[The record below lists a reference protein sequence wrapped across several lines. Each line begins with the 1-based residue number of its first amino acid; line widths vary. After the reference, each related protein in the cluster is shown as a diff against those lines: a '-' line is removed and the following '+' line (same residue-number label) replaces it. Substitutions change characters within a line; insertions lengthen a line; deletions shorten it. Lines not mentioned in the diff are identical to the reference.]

1 MISGINYNKLC
12 QLGGPLG
19 HLSAIF
25 DDFTMYHVCIWWT
38 CWDMDML
45 IRGRFSFSISRGI
58 WGLALGGK
66 MYPNMMYLLLKGT
79 T

>member
-12 QLGGPLG
+12 ELGGSLG

-25 DDFTMYHVCIWWT
+25 DDFTMYHVWTWWT

-45 IRGRFSFSISRGI
+45 IRGDSVCLF
-58 WGLALGGK
+58 LGGVR
-66 MYPNMMYLLLKGT
+66 GWRSGII
-79 T
+79 